1 MRRATND
8 TQHATRN
15 MRQAVCT
22 TLTYKAEGGGAEP
35 STAIKPIVVAQ
46 FINLDSLPIRR
57 RMRHRL
63 CRHRQRFV
71 GVGVGSQAII
81 VLEQIRR
88 KIQMLLK
95 GKFGVGLGENKRSHF
110 LSNVLRAR

>member
-1 MRRATND
+1 MRRATSD
-8 TQHATRN
+8 TQHATGSVYN
-15 MRQAVCT
+15 
-22 TLTYKAEGGGAEP
+22 LTYKAEGGGTES

-110 LSNVLRAR
+110 RSNVLRAR